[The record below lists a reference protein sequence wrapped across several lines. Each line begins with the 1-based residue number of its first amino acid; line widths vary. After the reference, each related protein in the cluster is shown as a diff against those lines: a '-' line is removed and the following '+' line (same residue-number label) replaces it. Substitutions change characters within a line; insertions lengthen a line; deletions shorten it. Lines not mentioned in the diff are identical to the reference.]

1 MVDVP
6 TGIPPDSRDQ
16 RRYWIDADHDC
27 QDTRTEVLIIESQS
41 PVLFRDSRHCVVD
54 TGSWIDP
61 FTGLTWRLAS
71 DLDVDHLVPL
81 ANAQTGCLYIDSRN
95 CQ

>member
-1 MVDVP
+1 MPAEAIVA
-6 TGIPPDSRDQ
+6 IP
-16 RRYWIDADHDC
+16 DAELW
-27 QDTRTEVLIIESQS
+27 EVARIS
-41 PVLFRDSRHCVVD
+41 
-54 TGSWIDP
+54 SWRNATSGETLEGDEI
-61 FTGLTWRLAS
+61 